1 MTNVV
6 QTTLAKSVSYSG
18 IGLHAANEVHM
29 VMRPAPAD
37 THNLPM

>member
-6 QTTLAKSVSYSG
+6 QTTLARPVSYSG

-29 VMRPAPAD
+29 V
-37 THNLPM
+37 